1 MWWFMVKM
9 TILSMICTC
18 LQVLNKCREIGLKLN
33 PEKCQ
38 FGEKEVKFYGNII
51 SSDGVKPDPVKV
63 DVILNMPS
71 PKSKLELASFLGMCN
86 YLSTYIPRF
95 IWRHNCIEINLTR
108 RKLTLPG
115 VPPMKRHSDRQSFTL
130 QMQLLFIISI
140 QCNQLFSSVMH
151 LEMELVVHSY
161 RMVNL

>member
-1 MWWFMVKM
+1 MVK
-9 TILSMICTC
+9 TTLSMICTC

-51 SSDGVKPDPVKV
+51 SSDGVKPDPAKV

-71 PKSKLELASFLGMCN
+71 LKSKLELASFLGMCN
-86 YLSTYIPRF
+86 YLSTYIPHLSDMSQLH
-95 IWRHNCIEINLTR
+95 WDHLTR
-108 RKLTLPG
+108 RKSTLPG
-115 VPPMKRHSDRQSFTL
+115 VPPTKRCSDRQSFML
-130 QMQLLFIISI
+130 QMRLLFIISI
-140 QCNQLFSSVMH
+140 QYNQLFSSVMH

>member
-1 MWWFMVKM
+1 MH
-9 TILSMICTC
+9 L

-51 SSDGVKPDPVKV
+51 SSDGVKPDPAKV

-86 YLSTYIPRF
+86 YLSTYIPHLSDITTALRSLNKKKVDF
-95 IWRHNCIEINLTR
+95 AWSPTYE
-108 RKLTLPG
+108 KA
-115 VPPMKRHSDRQSFTL
+115 SDRQSFML
-130 QMQLLFIISI
+130 QMQLHFIISI
-140 QCNQLFSSVMH
+140 QYSQLFSSAMH
-151 LEMELVVHSY
+151 LEMESEGLFSK
-161 RMVNL
+161 MVNQ